1 MLQSRQPITDANY
14 EAFQAYC
21 RENPK
26 PHLTSTAGRTRTMS
40 TEIMADWLLAHP
52 GCTEDEIRSEFTDD
66 EIARFLKP
74 AKQYAI
80 RKSGDLH

>member
-1 MLQSRQPITDANY
+1 MFQSRQPITDAYY
-14 EAFQAYC
+14 EAFRADC
-21 RENPK
+21 IANPK

-40 TEIMADWLLAHP
+40 REIMGDWLLAHP

-66 EIARFLKP
+66 EVSRFLKP